1 MSFNDLV
8 SRRYS
13 VRDYLPKPIQKADL
27 EYVLNCARLAPSAV
41 NKQPWH
47 FYICKSDEAKG
58 KLHKCYDREWF
69 KTAPVIIIACVLHSE
84 EWVRQNDRRPHGLVD
99 VSIAV
104 EHICLAATEKGL
116 GTCWVCNFDA
126 KMLLDLFDL
135 PVDADPVA
143 LIPIG
148 YPRVDNPEKKRKNL
162 IEIVTEL

>member
-1 MSFNDLV
+1 MNELNLPAYEVKVRGTREKPEIFDFLRKRYV
-8 SRRYS
+8 S
-13 VRDYLPKPIQKADL
+13 LTP
-27 EYVLNCARLAPSAV
+27 
-41 NKQPWH
+41 
-47 FYICKSDEAKG
+47 
-58 KLHKCYDREWF
+58 
-69 KTAPVIIIACVLHSE
+69 E